1 MLVSVFG
8 LVLQDD
14 EVRERVIDR
23 VIEALPVDA
32 AGSTDIQN
40 AIENIATPASAAGLV
55 SLIVFFWAA
64 SGMMGALR
72 KGLVAATG
80 VVQGRPIVRAKLVDF
95 ALIVGATLFVL
106 VSVAIGLVAE
116 LASEVVAH
124 LSSALGINTVVE
136 GKGIALILA
145 FLLWIATSLLLYRF
159 VPAAG
164 LRLQDAL
171 AGAIVTAII
180 LLGISLASDLV
191 YARTTDWSVI
201 YGSLTSLLI
210 FLYSVYLYAG
220 TLLLGAAVATEW
232 SRPHASTGEPL
243 SRKLRNAVTGLF
255 VRKGESSLP

>member
-1 MLVSVFG
+1 M
-8 LVLQDD
+8 
-14 EVRERVIDR
+14 
-23 VIEALPVDA
+23 DA

-64 SGMMGALR
+64 SGMMGSLR

-136 GKGIALILA
+136 GKGIALALA

-159 VPAAG
+159 VR
-164 LRLQDAL
+164 LR
-171 AGAIVTAII
+171 GF
-180 LLGISLASDLV
+180 GC
-191 YARTTDWSVI
+191 RTR
-201 YGSLTSLLI
+201 
-210 FLYSVYLYAG
+210 
-220 TLLLGAAVATEW
+220 
-232 SRPHASTGEPL
+232 SRGRS
-243 SRKLRNAVTGLF
+243 
-255 VRKGESSLP
+255 

>member
-1 MLVSVFG
+1 M
-8 LVLQDD
+8 
-14 EVRERVIDR
+14 
-23 VIEALPVDA
+23 DA

-136 GKGIALILA
+136 GKGIALALA
-145 FLLWIATSLLLYRF
+145 FLLWIVTSLLLYRF

-191 YARTTDWSVI
+191 YAHTDR
-201 YGSLTSLLI
+201 LECHLRLADEPAHLPLLR
-210 FLYSVYLYAG
+210 LPVRG
-220 TLLLGAAVATEW
+220 DAAPR
-232 SRPHASTGEPL
+232 SRGCRRSGHVRMRPPASP
-243 SRKLRNAVTGLF
+243 
-255 VRKGESSLP
+255 